1 MAKKRI
7 HQIAKELDVASADIL
22 FLAKELGLEVKTAS
36 SGLTP
41 EEEELVVL
49 SFNETKNNEDTA
61 NNDEV
66 STSDSVSDDDDKPQE
81 LEDKAEPSE
90 DVEDETETSVDVEVS
105 DNIQIIEIPS
115 KSTPE
120 ELSELI
126 NVDATQIVG
135 DLMNLGIMQSMTSE
149 LNDDEIEKLLEKY
162 DLIPEIIE
170 KVEVK
175 RSEILQLEEFID
187 TDEELLV
194 RSPIIT
200 VMGHVDHGKTSL
212 LDYIRNEKVADGEA
226 GGITQ
231 HVGAYKVDTGE
242 LGITFIDTPG
252 HEAFT
257 QMRARGANV
266 TDIVVLVVA
275 ADDGIMP
282 QTIEAIN
289 HSKAAGVPIV
299 VAVNKCDL
307 PDANPA
313 LVKADLTKYEIIAE
327 DLGGDTPVVE
337 VSALKGDGIDDLLET
352 LSLVAEIEEL
362 KSNPNANASGYII
375 ESRMEVGRG
384 NVATVVVTRGTL
396 KQGDFLYAGGAFC
409 RIKSMFDH
417 TNKILKK
424 VIPGSPVDI
433 IGWDESPN
441 SGDQFV
447 VVKNQKEAKS
457 KAEENK
463 TLLKDFDSSA
473 YTVQSR
479 VSEMMKL
486 LQEGELNTINII
498 LKADTNGSV
507 EAIKDGLMK
516 LSSDEVQIQIV
527 HSAVGG
533 IVLSDVDLAGA
544 TSSLIVGFNVRPD
557 SQARNM
563 AQSKGIDV
571 RTYQIIYELLDDI
584 TEALQGEMTIKTEE
598 AVIGMVDVRTTFRAP
613 KVGVV
618 AGSIVTEGRVEIDS
632 KARLLRDGVVIYE
645 GTVTS
650 LRRFKDNVEK
660 VLEGLECGIGLTD
673 YKDIKEGDVIEILGE
688 VEIK

>member
-7 HQIAKELDVASADIL
+7 HQIAKELDVASADIV
-22 FLAKELGLEVKTAS
+22 FLANELGFEVKTAS
-36 SGLTP
+36 SGLTL
-41 EEEELVVL
+41 EQEELVL
-49 SFNETKNNEDTA
+49 LAFSEKNLPVEKTEPVTEDII
-61 NNDEV
+61 NDELQ
-66 STSDSVSDDDDKPQE
+66 KE
-81 LEDKAEPSE
+81 EDIEKDIEEIA
-90 DVEDETETSVDVEVS
+90 ETEDILKEEKEITIVEVQS
-105 DNIQIIEIPS
+105 G
-115 KSTPE
+115 STPE
-120 ELSELI
+120 ELSEII
-126 NVDATQIVG
+126 NIDATQIVG
-135 DLMNLGIMQSMTSE
+135 DLMSLGIMQSMNSE
-149 LNDDEIEKLLEKY
+149 LKNEEIEKLLEKY
-162 DLIPEIIE
+162 DLIPEFIE
-170 KVEVK
+170 KIEVK
-175 RSEILQLEEFID
+175 RSEILDLQEFID
-187 TDEELLV
+187 EDKDLSV
-194 RSPIIT
+194 RAPIIT

-231 HVGAYKVDTGE
+231 HVGAYKVDSGE

-275 ADDGIMP
+275 ADDGVMP

-313 LVKADLTKYEIIAE
+313 LIKADLTKYEIIAE
-327 DLGGDTPVVE
+327 DLGGDTPIVE
-337 VSALKGDGIDDLLET
+337 VSALKGDGVDDLLET

-362 KSNPNANASGYII
+362 KANPNTEASGYII
-375 ESRMEVGRG
+375 ESRMETGRG

-409 RIKSMFDH
+409 RVKSMFDH
-417 TNKILKK
+417 TNKMLKN

-447 VVKNQKEAKS
+447 AVKNQKEAKS
-457 KAEENK
+457 KAEANK
-463 TLLKDFDSSA
+463 TVLKEFDSSS

-486 LQEGELNTINII
+486 LQEGELNTINLI

-507 EAIKDGLMK
+507 EAIKDGLLK
-516 LSSDEVQIQIV
+516 LSTDEVQIQIV

-533 IVLSDVDLAGA
+533 ILLSDVDLAGA
-544 TSSLIVGFNVRPD
+544 TDSLIVGFNVRPD

-618 AGSIVTEGRVEIDS
+618 AGSIVSEGRVELNS

-650 LRRFKDNVEK
+650 LRRFKDNVER

-688 VEIK
+688 VEITQ

>member
-36 SGLTP
+36 SGLAP

-49 SFNETKNNEDTA
+49 SFNETKDNENTT
-61 NNDEV
+61 NNDVV
-66 STSDSVSDDDDKPQE
+66 STSDSTSDVEDKPQE
-81 LEDKAEPSE
+81 VEENADPVEDA
-90 DVEDETETSVDVEVS
+90 EDETEPSVDVEVS

-175 RSEILQLEEFID
+175 RSEILQLEEFSD
-187 TDEELLV
+187 TDEELVV

-447 VVKNQKEAKS
+447 VVKSQKEAKS

>member
-7 HQIAKELDVASADIL
+7 HQIAKELDVASADIV
-22 FLAKELGLEVKTAS
+22 FLANELGFEVKTAS

-41 EEEELVVL
+41 EQEELLVL
-49 SFNETKNNEDTA
+49 AFNEKNTTIEVNEPITEDTHI
-61 NNDEV
+61 
-66 STSDSVSDDDDKPQE
+66 
-81 LEDKAEPSE
+81 
-90 DVEDETETSVDVEVS
+90 DETQKEEDIEKVIEKDIEEISIDEDISEAEKEIAIVEVQS
-105 DNIQIIEIPS
+105 G
-115 KSTPE
+115 STPE
-120 ELSELI
+120 ELSEII

-135 DLMNLGIMQSMTSE
+135 DLMSFGIMQSMNSE
-149 LNDDEIEKLLEKY
+149 LQDDEIEKLLEKY
-162 DLIPEIIE
+162 DLIPEFIE
-170 KVEVK
+170 KIEVK
-175 RSEILQLEEFID
+175 RSEILDLQEFV
-187 TDEELLV
+187 DEEKDLSV
-194 RSPIIT
+194 RAPIIT

-231 HVGAYKVDTGE
+231 HVGAYKVESGE

-275 ADDGIMP
+275 ADDGVMP

-299 VAVNKCDL
+299 VAINKCDL

-313 LVKADLTKYEIIAE
+313 LIKADLTKYEIIAE
-327 DLGGDTPVVE
+327 DLGGDIPIVE
-337 VSALKGDGIDDLLET
+337 VSALKGDGVDDLLET

-362 KSNPNANASGYII
+362 KANQNTNASGYII
-375 ESRMEVGRG
+375 ESRMETGRG

-409 RIKSMFDH
+409 RVKSMFDH
-417 TNKILKK
+417 TNKILKN

-447 VVKNQKEAKS
+447 AVKNQKDAKS
-457 KAEENK
+457 KAEDNK
-463 TLLKDFDSSA
+463 TVLKDFDSSS

-507 EAIKDGLMK
+507 EAIKDGLLK
-516 LSSDEVQIQIV
+516 LSTDEVQIQLV

-544 TSSLIVGFNVRPD
+544 TDSLIVGFNVRPD

-688 VEIK
+688 VEIKS